1 MTDLIVENGTG
12 IYGANAYAGRGYV
25 RDYLTAR
32 NRATA
37 WNAATDAQRDA
48 AIIAATDYI
57 DRRFGQLFLGQKQ
70 FTDLTVYASNILQI
84 RALPSDG
91 DTLTIGTVTYTFRTA
106 PAVANDVAIGA
117 TVAEAAG
124 ALVAAMSG
132 TGGGSGTV
140 AHPSAS
146 GATLSAS
153 GDVIV
158 RALVAGVL
166 ASPIGTSSSSSD
178 LVWDSDELYGGSDA
192 AEQSLE
198 FPRLYLYSSTGLSL
212 SGIPDVLK
220 KATAEYAERALSA
233 ALMPDPSYGSSGAQ
247 VARIYEKVGPI
258 ETETE
263 YSSDGAIAV
272 TQKYPAADKLLMSLI
287 SSNGGVIR

>member
-1 MTDLIVENGTG
+1 MDLIVENGTG

-70 FTDLTVYASNILQI
+70 FTDLTIYASNILQI

-91 DTLTIGTVTYTFRTA
+91 DTVTIGTVTYTFRTA
-106 PAVANDVAIGA
+106 PAVANDVAIGT

-124 ALVAAMSG
+124 ALVAAMAG

-146 GATLSAS
+146 GDALSAS

-158 RALVAGVL
+158 RALVGVL
-166 ASPIGTSSSSSD
+166 ASPISTSSSSTD

-192 AEQSLE
+192 AEQTLE
-198 FPRLYLYSSTGLSL
+198 FPRLYLYSATGLSL

-247 VARIYEKVGPI
+247 VARVYEKVGPI
-258 ETETE
+258 EVETE
-263 YSSDGAIAV
+263 YASDGSITV